1 MSQQAYTL
9 AQFVLQEVIQ
19 LFVMCGILEAPNTS
33 LEQLV
38 QSLLLLLQYL
48 LVIAVMSPRSR
59 ILETNT
65 SLKRKHASTFMSEA
79 KTGPQL
85 FTQ

>member
-1 MSQQAYTL
+1 MSRQAYIL
-9 AQFVLQEVIQ
+9 VQFVLQEPTQ
-19 LFVMCGILEAPNTS
+19 PYVMSGILEALNTS
-33 LEQLV
+33 REQFLLKPSV
-38 QSLLLLLQYL
+38 LLLHQLETT
-48 LVIAVMSPRSR
+48 VISQRSR

-65 SLKRKHASTFMSEA
+65 SLKRKHASMFMSEA